1 MIATVFV
8 LSLSFATMA
17 DRVIL
22 GDVVHGQALLTEAS
36 AQVRVDGAWFNRF
49 SDEQC
54 IQHLARGAEGFPTI
68 DSENVLDRWDVLA
81 LYHKKN
87 TSLRDL
93 AGSASHVYLADPK
106 LDANA
111 RERLTTR
118 AKLPGALID
127 GDRQVFITYKLD
139 DAKGM
144 TRVTSKDA
152 RKRDALK
159 RDKKL
164 GYVVFAD
171 LPGLRGGGYE
181 AAIAVDTE
189 VRITSIV
196 IRAKDGSEP
205 DDLNQAAARFVGKG
219 ARGKYEELR
228 AGGAGKAVGEL
239 TTPLSRAYL
248 IAMESVYM
256 YEVEEKDYFAFD

>member
-1 MIATVFV
+1 MIATTILFAA
-8 LSLSFATMA
+8 SLAAA
-17 DRVIL
+17 DRPII
-22 GDVVHGQALLTEAS
+22 GDTSHGQALLSAS
-36 AQVRVDGAWFNRF
+36 GTAVRVDGAWFNRY
-49 SDEQC
+49 SDEQS
-54 IQHLARGAEGFPTI
+54 IQHLARGAEGFATI

-81 LYHKKN
+81 VYQQKN
-87 TSLRDL
+87 TALRDMV
-93 AGSASHVYLADPK
+93 GSASHAFLADPK

-118 AKLPGALID
+118 AKLPGALVD
-127 GDRQVFITYKLD
+127 GDRRVFVSYKLD
-139 DAKGM
+139 GAKGL

-152 RKRDALK
+152 NKRDALK

-164 GYVVFAD
+164 GYVVFTD

-181 AAIAVDTE
+181 AAIAVDAD
-189 VRITSIV
+189 VRITSVV

-219 ARGKYEELR
+219 ARGKYDELR
-228 AGGAGKAVGEL
+228 AGGAGKAVSEL

-248 IAMESVYM
+248 IAMEFVYM